1 MLSLFRNLGSSLL
14 NAGLKTIGARNS
26 ADALRTIGSRAIDWV
41 AKKAGAFIDSAV
53 NTNTEEPMEVE

>member
-1 MLSLFRNLGSSLL
+1 MGSSLL